1 LIPNED
7 RTGDFSMTSREQ
19 VIRTLEFKNP
29 DRVPRQ
35 LWKLPGINM
44 FRKSE
49 LNAIL
54 DKYPD
59 DIVIPEV
66 SYGRGDCEKGIR
78 YLRNQTATDAWGCE
92 WRAGEDGVAG
102 EVRNPPIKKMSEI
115 DLLKAPY
122 EILKNGD
129 FTNANKLHEQT
140 NKFVLAWTTVRPFE
154 RMQFLVGT
162 ENLFLEL
169 VSASRQLLRLRD
181 IVHEFFLEELKMW
194 VDTDVDAIMFM
205 DDWGS
210 QRSLLISPT
219 MWRDFFKPLY
229 KDYCDLIH
237 SKNKYVF
244 FHSDGHIE
252 AIYPDLIELGIDAI
266 NSQLFCMD
274 IEELGRKYKGQIT
287 FWGEMDRQFVLPFGS
302 KDDVDSAVT
311 RVKNALWEP
320 EGGIIAQCEFGL
332 ADPAENIETVFETW
346 EAIV

>member
-1 LIPNED
+1 MN
-7 RTGDFSMTSREQ
+7 SRER
-19 VIRTLEFKNP
+19 VINTLEFKNP
-29 DRVPRQ
+29 DRVPWQ
-35 LWKLPGINM
+35 LWRLPGIEM

-49 LNAIL
+49 LDMVL
-54 DKYPD
+54 EKYPE
-59 DIVIPEV
+59 DIIIPEV
-66 SYGRGDCEKGIR
+66 AYGKGKREKGTR
-78 YLRNQTATDAWGCE
+78 YLRKQPATDAWGCE
-92 WRAGEDGVAG
+92 WHAGEDGVAG
-102 EVRNPPIKKMSEI
+102 VVRNPPIKTMAAI
-115 DLLKAPY
+115 DRLKAPF
-122 EILKNGD
+122 EILKKAD
-129 FTNANKLHEQT
+129 FTKANELHAKT
-140 NKFVLAWTTVRPFE
+140 DKFILAWTTVRPFE

-169 VSASRQLLRLRD
+169 VSASRHLLRLRD

-210 QRSLLISPT
+210 QRNLLISPT

-266 NSQLFCMD
+266 NSQLFCMN
-274 IEELGRKYKGQIT
+274 IEDLGRKYMGRIT
-287 FWGEMDRQFVLPFGS
+287 FWGEIDRQYVLPFGS
-302 KDDVDSAVT
+302 KDDVARAVT
-311 RVKNALWEP
+311 RVKNALWKP
-320 EGGIIAQCEFGL
+320 EGGFIAQCEFGL

-346 EAIV
+346 ETIV